1 MAPASNWTLDEAASN
16 TSASASAE
24 EGRGGEGRG
33 FGNEMHVVKARQCFK
48 SIKSNAV
55 RRTHGQKEHDTMMS
69 CPCGSTIEAVVCLA
83 IRATDLVWDSCSS
96 SVLDSNRDEIYG
108 TSNLRGQLS

>member
-48 SIKSNAV
+48 SIKSNAMNA
-55 RRTHGQKEHDTMMS
+55 KDTRS
-69 CPCGSTIEAVVCLA
+69 KGARYDDELPVQ
-83 IRATDLVWDSCSS
+83 TDD
-96 SVLDSNRDEIYG
+96 
-108 TSNLRGQLS
+108 

>member
-1 MAPASNWTLDEAASN
+1 MKQPAVQVQVQVQR
-16 TSASASAE
+16 
-24 EGRGGEGRG
+24 RGGEGKGGRG

-48 SIKSNAV
+48 SIMSNAMP
-55 RRTHGQKEHDTMMS
+55 RTNGQKEYATMMS
-69 CPCGSTIEAVVCLA
+69 CPCKSTIEAVVCPA

>member
-1 MAPASNWTLDEAASN
+1 
-16 TSASASAE
+16 
-24 EGRGGEGRG
+24 
-33 FGNEMHVVKARQCFK
+33 MHVVKARQCSE
-48 SIKSNAV
+48 SIKSNAML
-55 RRTHGQKEHDTMMS
+55 RTHGQKEYATMMS
-69 CPCGSTIEAVVCLA
+69 CPCRPTIEAVVCPA